1 MPRAAARAAAPARA
15 AAEPVRTHTPPLM
28 TNPSWFRG
36 VSIATLVP
44 LAPTSHHRSMDPETT
59 MTLAVAL
66 VGIGAVAT
74 GALGIWLPAGE
85 RIAAGLAL
93 VVGAGI
99 GLVAIAIG
107 SQVVG
112 DSLES
117 NANVLLVA
125 SALGLLGTLASLTV
139 LWRRTA
145 RERAAVSAPAREG

>member
-1 MPRAAARAAAPARA
+1 
-15 AAEPVRTHTPPLM
+15 
-28 TNPSWFRG
+28 
-36 VSIATLVP
+36 
-44 LAPTSHHRSMDPETT
+44 MDAQ
-59 MTLAVAL
+59 MKSTLALSL

-74 GALGIWLPAGE
+74 GMLGIVLPPGE

-117 NANVLLVA
+117 HANMLLIA

-139 LWRRTA
+139 LWRRTV
-145 RERAAVSAPAREG
+145 RERDRAAVSAPARES

>member
-1 MPRAAARAAAPARA
+1 
-15 AAEPVRTHTPPLM
+15 
-28 TNPSWFRG
+28 
-36 VSIATLVP
+36 
-44 LAPTSHHRSMDPETT
+44 
-59 MTLAVAL
+59 
-66 VGIGAVAT
+66 
-74 GALGIWLPAGE
+74 LPAGE

>member
-1 MPRAAARAAAPARA
+1 
-15 AAEPVRTHTPPLM
+15 
-28 TNPSWFRG
+28 
-36 VSIATLVP
+36 
-44 LAPTSHHRSMDPETT
+44 MDVETT
-59 MTLAVAL
+59 MTLALAL

-74 GALGIWLPAGE
+74 GVLGIWLPAGE

-117 NANVLLVA
+117 HANMFLVA

-145 RERAAVSAPAREG
+145 RERAAVSAPQREG